1 MRDDSRSAAVL
12 RLTANFIAGKEGMI
26 TEMAQKITI
35 QTRHA
40 LEMGL
45 LAK

>member
-1 MRDDSRSAAVL
+1 MWDDNCLAAVL
-12 RLTANFIAGKEGMI
+12 HLTANFIAGKEGVI
-26 TEMAQKITI
+26 TEMAQRITI

>member
-1 MRDDSRSAAVL
+1 MA
-12 RLTANFIAGKEGMI
+12 ANFTAGKECVI
-26 TEMAQKITI
+26 TETVQGITI